1 MLLKK
6 IYICFITCMVI
17 IAEGK
22 SKADSI
28 KYNGRSTTR
37 VVQTYRF
44 DELPDDGSYTI
55 KVDNIST
62 NVSIV
67 SHEGSGAKI
76 TIKSITSGIHEKEA
90 KKLYDLSKLVIKDFK
105 DKEIIQIIGA
115 HDKSH
120 NLKIENFIEMDIPKN
135 INLAVNLLG
144 GDISLDDI
152 QGESILETL
161 GGDIEIINHKGRV
174 ETKTNGGDIKTKMIS
189 GTLKAHSFGGRI
201 NILRS
206 KGTLSSSS
214 VGGDII
220 METINGIIDSQTS
233 GGSIDMKDI
242 TATEINCK
250 SSGGAINC
258 NKISGNIKIK
268 NAGEGIF
275 IEGANGNLDIH
286 SDGGDIIVD
295 ELNGSLKCE
304 ASIGDIILNNIS
316 GKVES
321 LNSNGDIRLNLI
333 YDSSIDDLGIDL
345 VTHSGN
351 VSLSIPKD
359 LPINIKST
367 IYQSFSEKD
376 LNSEMPM
383 DISILHD
390 KVVGLRKVRA
400 GTIPINLEA
409 HQGII
414 TIKEN

>member
-6 IYICFITCMVI
+6 IYICFIACMVI
-17 IAEGK
+17 NAEGK
-22 SKADSI
+22 NKTDSI
-28 KYNGRSTTR
+28 GRSMTR

-62 NVSIV
+62 NVRVV

-76 TIKSITSGIHEKEA
+76 TIKNIASGIAEKEA
-90 KKLYDLSKLVIKDFK
+90 KKLYELSKVVIKDFK
-105 DKEIIQIIGA
+105 DQEIIQIIGA

-120 NLKIENFIEMDIPKN
+120 DLKIENFIEMDLPKN
-135 INLAVNLLG
+135 INLAISLLG
-144 GDISLDDI
+144 GDISLNDI
-152 QGESILETL
+152 QGESMLETL
-161 GGDIEIINHKGRV
+161 GGDIKIINHKGRI
-174 ETKTNGGDIKTKMIS
+174 ETKTNGGDIETEMIN

-206 KGTLSSSS
+206 KGNLSSSS
-214 VGGDII
+214 IGGDIR
-220 METINGIIDSQTS
+220 METLIGIIDSQTS
-233 GGSIDMKDI
+233 GGFINMKDI

-250 SSGGAINC
+250 SSGGTINC
-258 NKISGNIKIK
+258 NKISGNIKIENK
-268 NAGEGIF
+268 GEGIY
-275 IEGANGNLDIH
+275 IKDANGNLDIH

-304 ASIGDIILNNIS
+304 ASIGDIILDNIS

-333 YDSSIDDLGIDL
+333 YDSSIDGLGIDL
-345 VTHSGN
+345 VTHSGD

-359 LPINIKST
+359 LPVNIKST

-390 KVVGLRKVRA
+390 KVVGFRKIRA

-409 HQGII
+409 HRGII